1 MDPPI
6 EIQDSPDQ
14 RDYPIIL
21 VDVFNP
27 VEIDLPKQ
35 TDEDSKNK
43 RKNWVDA
50 IWNIDKK
57 KFPLLKYRI
66 RFGKDPPKDSVVWKQ
81 QKVADILRK
90 HFSSLKVVKCKETET
105 PPATP
110 SKTIK
115 QEIDNE
121 SPPCQVAVKM
131 EDIDIDFRKTYVY
144 PDESSSS
151 SPPKAKTIWQQTN
164 HVSHGPQVGIIPC
177 NLSTHI
183 EL

>member
-50 IWNIDKK
+50 IWNIDKR
-57 KFPLLKYRI
+57 KFPLLRYRI
-66 RFGKDPPKDSVVWKQ
+66 RFCKDPPKGSVVWKQ
-81 QKVADILRK
+81 QKVVKR
-90 HFSSLKVVKCKETET
+90 SS
-105 PPATP
+105 
-110 SKTIK
+110 
-115 QEIDNE
+115 
-121 SPPCQVAVKM
+121 
-131 EDIDIDFRKTYVY
+131 
-144 PDESSSS
+144 
-151 SPPKAKTIWQQTN
+151 
-164 HVSHGPQVGIIPC
+164 
-177 NLSTHI
+177 
-183 EL
+183 